1 MAEAVR
7 LGVVGLGR
15 GLNVANQVVKDPC
28 VKITAVCD
36 RDPEKVAKAVT
47 ELESAGVTDLHSF
60 ESFEEFLSAPMD
72 AVYIATDAI
81 YHVPFVTKALD
92 AGKHVISEIPAVST
106 LEDARLLRKA
116 VESHP
121 ELKYMA
127 GENCFYWKFVEA
139 WKKMFEDGKLGTT
152 VYAEAEYLH
161 SHEQREIDRLSKP
174 PAGHWRTF
182 NPAIKYITH
191 DLGPL
196 LHIMEDRCVSVSC
209 MVPDVCYNPHKTLEA
224 QNGVALFK
232 TAKGAV
238 IRILICF
245 GAFVGCD
252 HNYRIIGTKGTLQ
265 TDLNKPLSEAHT
277 FARFDDI
284 PGTIDTPIEI
294 PVTISDT
301 NTSAGHGGA
310 DRKMMLDFIRCIRE
324 DTKPPIDV
332 DMGIRMAIP
341 GIIAAESSAQ
351 GGVVLEIP
359 EL

>member
-1 MAEAVR
+1 MSDVVR
-7 LGVVGLGR
+7 LGVIGLGR
-15 GLNVANQVVKDPC
+15 GLSVAREVAKEPGVE
-28 VKITAVCD
+28 IAAVCD
-36 RDPEKVAKAVT
+36 RDAQKLANAVERLGEDGVAGLK
-47 ELESAGVTDLHSF
+47 SF
-60 ESFEEFLSAPMD
+60 ESFEEFLACPMD

-81 YHVPFVTKALD
+81 YHVPYVVKALE

-106 LEDARLLRKA
+106 LEDARILKEA
-116 VESHP
+116 VQAHP

-127 GENCFYWKFVEA
+127 GENCFYWNFIEA
-139 WKKMFEDGKLGTT
+139 WKTMYEDGKIGAA

-161 SHEQREIDRLSKP
+161 SQDYRKFDQIAQP

-196 LHIMEDRCVSVSC
+196 LHIMDDRCVSVSC
-209 MVPDVCYNPHKTLEA
+209 MVPDVLYNPHKTLEA

-238 IRILICF
+238 IRMLICF
-245 GAFVGCD
+245 GAYVGFD
-252 HNYRIIGTKGTLQ
+252 HNFRIIGTKGSLQ
-265 TDLNKPLSEAHT
+265 TDMNKPLNTAHT

-284 PGTIDTPIEI
+284 PGSIESQIEI
-294 PVTISDT
+294 PVTASSGS
-301 NTSAGHGGA
+301 TSAGHGGA
-310 DRKMMLDFIRCIRE
+310 DKKMMMDFIRCIRE

-341 GIIAAESSAQ
+341 GIIAAQSSAQ
-351 GGVVLEIP
+351 GGALLEIP
-359 EL
+359 QF